1 MLSFVGG
8 GTYMCISY
16 RQKISLEDT
25 QENVIA
31 IASRKK
37 NWQMSLSI
45 MLFLLHGMLF
55 LFFPTSID

>member
-1 MLSFVGG
+1 MYIVCYHLWEG
-8 GTYMCISY
+8 GTYMYISY

-25 QENVIA
+25 QESVIA

-45 MLFLLHGMLF
+45 MHSWTFCHVHF
-55 LFFPTSID
+55 